1 MVAYE
6 VAVSVREDLAE
17 AFERYMRGKHIPEIL
32 ATGCFARIAFEQAS
46 PTLFRTRYEAASR
59 ADLDR
64 YLGEHTA
71 HFRQDF
77 LAHFPEGC
85 TPGREIWTELE
96 RWSR

>member
-6 VAVSVREDLAE
+6 VTVSVREDLAE
-17 AFERYMRGKHIPEIL
+17 PFERYMRDKHIPEIL
-32 ATGCFARIAFEQAS
+32 ATGCFTRIRFEQAS

-64 YLGEHTA
+64 YLGGHTA

-85 TPGREIWTELE
+85 APSREIWDPLQVFPG
-96 RWSR
+96 